1 MCVCVSILASKGSFS
16 DLIFEVSQQGDTAL
30 GYLQCPMK
38 LGNQAGSRSWSL
50 PRTCSESTIFI
61 FSTCIMARWPSQKP
75 PMPFMA
81 NIRTTWEFPITQ
93 PSNQSNH
100 RRLAVFQVCV
110 CVCVCLCQESIY
122 GSDILYIWRFPKIGI
137 PQTSRHIFVFDLWF
151 WGSPSLGNTHIN
163 IFTPS
168 PGVQPKGLSCHEF
181 FRVCLGFV
189 WGLFRVCL
197 GFI

>member
-1 MCVCVSILASKGSFS
+1 MCVCESILASKGSFS

-75 PMPFMA
+75 PMPF
-81 NIRTTWEFPITQ
+81 
-93 PSNQSNH
+93 
-100 RRLAVFQVCV
+100 
-110 CVCVCLCQESIY
+110 
-122 GSDILYIWRFPKIGI
+122 PKIGI